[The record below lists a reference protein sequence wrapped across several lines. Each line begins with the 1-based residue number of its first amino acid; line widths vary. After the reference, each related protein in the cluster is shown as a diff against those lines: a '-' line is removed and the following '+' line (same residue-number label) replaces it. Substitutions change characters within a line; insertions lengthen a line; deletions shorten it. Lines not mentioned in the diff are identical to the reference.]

1 MQRKVSL
8 GFNCVRLP
16 FSLQLLYEDPVVPE
30 IALVANAGLK
40 GIRAMAL
47 FGLSIK
53 RMADAGL
60 IVVLNNHNSAA
71 RLCCAGSRGHVAHV
85 QVPHAGVQGKNLNR
99 KLTNG
104 TAKNKCEYS
113 QIPWRVECSGGAR
126 HQAMEAALLCR
137 LLNETALSVTIWS
150 GYLAHS
156 AFTPHH
162 AAPNCCLPPAPGNP
176 VKFIF

>member
-1 MQRKVSL
+1 VQRTVSL

-71 RLCCAGSRGHVAHV
+71 RLCCAGSSEEGMWHTSKYPMQACRQKFEQEIDQRHSKK
-85 QVPHAGVQGKNLNR
+85 Q
-99 KLTNG
+99 T
-104 TAKNKCEYS
+104 
-113 QIPWRVECSGGAR
+113 RVFPKS
-126 HQAMEAALLCR
+126 
-137 LLNETALSVTIWS
+137 
-150 GYLAHS
+150 
-156 AFTPHH
+156 
-162 AAPNCCLPPAPGNP
+162 PGD
-176 VKFIF
+176 